1 MDAAVVVDDRTG
13 HLGWSHR
20 GDGAGVVGGSQ
31 VVACTPVQ
39 GTVVCRGPGLRT
51 ERGTAEL
58 SQGAG
63 GGGRRYRGADAPPA
77 GDVAPRTPAG
87 SRIRAARKA
96 VRQVAVLVLV
106 VASVSARASP
116 CRAWPST
123 YRPSAAHLMLRQHR
137 RQKSVTTVAA
147 PASPSRENAFAIRT
161 PLHET
166 ARQPHAHVPREVPR
180 DAATK
185 TGRPTPPLPGEPEK
199 LAGQMPFAAGSRIA
213 THSTCEVI
221 GNMSHVAGR
230 EETSGQRA
238 LYGS

>member
-1 MDAAVVVDDRTG
+1 MAQVWWAAPRWWLVHPSRARSSAVVPGSGPSGVRQSSPKAQVAAGDAVVRT
-13 HLGWSHR
+13 
-20 GDGAGVVGGSQ
+20 
-31 VVACTPVQ
+31 P
-39 GTVVCRGPGLRT
+39 
-51 ERGTAEL
+51 
-58 SQGAG
+58 
-63 GGGRRYRGADAPPA
+63 PPA